1 MRSILVLGWRFNLMI
16 FGVAVLASGLCTPPP
31 AIAKAFY
38 SKEEALALAFPQA
51 EKVDQRSFFLTDEQA
66 QQVATLAAAPVESK
80 LATFYVGQKNGTVVG
95 YAFIETHIVRTQ
107 PETFLIILS
116 PTGSIQKVFVLAF
129 YEPEEYLPSER
140 WLQQFDQQVLGPELQ
155 LRRHIHGIA
164 GATLTARAVTSGVRR
179 VLALFQVLLRESK

>member
-1 MRSILVLGWRFNLMI
+1 MALGWHFNLVVL
-16 FGVAVLASGLCTPPP
+16 GVAVLVLRFLTPTP
-31 AIAKAFY
+31 ALAKAFY

-80 LATFYVGQKNGTVVG
+80 LATFYVGQKNGTVMG

-107 PETFLIILS
+107 PETFLIVLS

-129 YEPEEYLPSER
+129 YEPEEYLPTER
-140 WLQQFDQQVLGPELQ
+140 WLHQFDQQVLGPELQ
-155 LRRHIHGIA
+155 LRRNIHGIA

-179 VLALFQVLLRESK
+179 VLALFQVLLRERQ